1 MIISLDVYRIIYQYI
16 YNIVYNNVYS
26 ILTDISVCE
35 NMEYTHDDI
44 FVNEV
49 RLNNENN
56 VVMIIIEFKK

>member
-1 MIISLDVYRIIYQYI
+1 M
-16 YNIVYNNVYS
+16 YS

-56 VVMIIIEFKK
+56 VVMISIEFKK